1 MNKAKSYGKRFAAIM
16 VQPVIAALLGLLVGA
31 VFIRLSHENPIEI
44 YRNMFEKSFFNPYY
58 LTQTLTRATPIIIC
72 GIATAAAWRA
82 GYINIGVEGQMVTGA
97 FTATI
102 VAIYAPL
109 PGFLRLPIS
118 LLSGVA
124 AGGAYA
130 TIVAVLNLKFNSSIV
145 ICTLMFNYVA
155 NYIASYLVSFHFKD
169 SSGDGLSLMTKTIPE
184 NTHFLQFSASNTL
197 NLGIVIAVAV
207 VILFYF
213 MERKTVF
220 GYESKMT
227 GLNPDFSRYGG
238 VFERQVMLKTMALSG
253 AIAALAGMC
262 EIFGYKYRYTDNMFG
277 SASYA
282 WTGLMAALIADLHPV
297 GILAASIFLAGL
309 QVGGQ
314 AIQRTSSIPLQ
325 MATVIQSS
333 ITLFVSVKLGIKLVK
348 KQRKKKCQDNGGQ
361 SNREGGGAA

>member
-1 MNKAKSYGKRFAAIM
+1 MA
-16 VQPVIAALLGLLVGA
+16 QPVIATLLGLLVGA
-31 VFIRLSHENPIEI
+31 VFIRLSNENPFEI

-97 FTATI
+97 FAATLT
-102 VAIYAPL
+102 AIYVPF
-109 PGFLRLPIS
+109 PDGLRLPAA
-118 LLSGVA
+118 LLVGMA
-124 AGGAYA
+124 AGGVYA
-130 TIVAVLNLKFNSSIV
+130 MIAAVLNLKFNSSIV

-155 NYIASYLVSFHFKD
+155 NYVASYLVGFPFKD
-169 SSGDGLSLMTKTIPE
+169 TSGDGLSLMTKTIPE
-184 NTHFLQFSASNTL
+184 STHFLKFSGSNTL
-197 NLGIVIAVAV
+197 NFGIVIAAAV

-238 VFERQVMLKTMALSG
+238 VFERRVMVKTMALSG
-253 AIAALAGMC
+253 AVAALAGMC

-282 WTGLMAALIADLHPV
+282 WTGLMAALIADLHPA
-297 GILAASIFLAGL
+297 GIFASSIFLAGL

-333 ITLFVSVKLGIKLVK
+333 ITLFVSVKLGIKFVK
-348 KQRKKKCQDNGGQ
+348 KQKQRKDRDKSGHRKG
-361 SNREGGGAA
+361 EGGAEV

>member
-1 MNKAKSYGKRFAAIM
+1 MNKAKFYMKRFAAIM

-31 VFIRLSHENPIEI
+31 VFIWMSHESPVEI
-44 YRNMFEKSFFNPYY
+44 YRNMFEKSFFSPYY
-58 LTQTLTRATPIIIC
+58 LTQTLTRATPVIIC

-102 VAIYAPL
+102 AAIYAPL
-109 PGFLRLPIS
+109 PDLLRLPVS
-118 LLSGVA
+118 LLAGLA

-130 TIVAVLNLKFNSSIV
+130 AMAAVLNLKFNSSIV

-155 NYIASYLVSFHFKD
+155 NYMASYLVGTPFKD
-169 SSGDGLSLMTKTIPE
+169 SSGDGLSLMTRTIPE
-184 NTHFLQFSASNTL
+184 SAHLLQFSASNTL
-197 NLGIVIAVAV
+197 NLGIVIAAAV
-207 VILFYF
+207 VLLFYF

-238 VFERQVMLKTMALSG
+238 VFERKVMLKTMALSG

-282 WTGLMAALIADLHPV
+282 WTGLMAALIAELHPV

-333 ITLFVSVKLGIKLVK
+333 ITLFVSVKLGIRLAG
-348 KQRKKKCQDNGGQ
+348 KQRRKHRDDQGE
-361 SNREGGGAA
+361 SSREGGGAV